1 MSSVPAAR
9 PEKAAAPVFRVLV
22 VDDDPDMAG
31 FLARLLKQQ
40 GLQADIAHDGHV
52 ALEKIAA
59 SPPDMVLLDVQMP
72 GPDGFEIC
80 RMLKSS
86 EATALLPV
94 VLVTALE
101 DQDSRVRGI
110 EAGADDFL
118 SKPVRREELV
128 ARVKTLRRLHDTR
141 KELEGRR
148 LAAEVQEKE
157 SIRKAFSRYLSPR
170 LAERVLAQGPSGG
183 DVFRNLSHR
192 TAVVALFA
200 DLRGF
205 TRLSETVPVASI
217 VPALADA
224 LDVSKES
231 KEIQEKYGTGD
242 KKFRDDGAPKMT
254 ENFLIARRL
263 VEAGARVVSLNFSRW
278 DHHGQNF
285 QAVRQDGPLL
295 GGRAGGHEIGG
306 DDALRAGQ
314 DGVEE
319 LRDFAHRADGR
330 GVGLAGRA
338 AADQRDDEGKRHRD
352 EAEPNG
358 DVEREVLHGDEAKR
372 DRDEADDEP
381 GVRHFDGVHRVAV
394 RGAFRFIEN

>member
-205 TRLSETVPVASI
+205 TRLSETVPVSSI
-217 VPALADA
+217 VPMLNEFFMVLTGAAHENEGTVFSMAGDSMLIGFNVPVAQPDAAERALNTARSMIQRFA
-224 LDVSKES
+224 PVAARWKKEHGLS
-231 KEIQEKYGTGD
+231 TGIGVGMEAGEAVAGNV
-242 KKFRDDGAPKMT
+242 GAPSFMSYT
-254 ENFLIARRL
+254 IIGDPVNVAARLMQRAAPNELLIGPGAARALGPRL
-263 VEAGARVVSLNFSRW
+263 AAAGPERRKVELKGKAEPVEVVSLRI
-278 DHHGQNF
+278 
-285 QAVRQDGPLL
+285 AP
-295 GGRAGGHEIGG
+295 A
-306 DDALRAGQ
+306 
-314 DGVEE
+314 
-319 LRDFAHRADGR
+319 
-330 GVGLAGRA
+330 
-338 AADQRDDEGKRHRD
+338 
-352 EAEPNG
+352 
-358 DVEREVLHGDEAKR
+358 
-372 DRDEADDEP
+372 
-381 GVRHFDGVHRVAV
+381 
-394 RGAFRFIEN
+394 

>member
-52 ALEKIAA
+52 ALAKIAA

-80 RMLKSS
+80 RMLKGS
-86 EATALLPV
+86 ETTALLPV

-205 TRLSETVPVASI
+205 TRLSETVPVSSI
-217 VPALADA
+217 VPMLNEFFMVLTGAAHENEGTVFSMAGDSMLIGFNVPVAQPDAAERALNTARNMIQRFA
-224 LDVSKES
+224 PVAARWKKEHGLS
-231 KEIQEKYGTGD
+231 TGIGVGMEAGEAVAGNV
-242 KKFRDDGAPKMT
+242 GAPSFMSYT
-254 ENFLIARRL
+254 IIGDPVNVAARLMQRAAPNELLIGPGAARALGPLLAAAGPERRK
-263 VEAGARVVSLNFSRW
+263 VELKGKAEPVEVVSLRI
-278 DHHGQNF
+278 
-285 QAVRQDGPLL
+285 AP
-295 GGRAGGHEIGG
+295 A
-306 DDALRAGQ
+306 
-314 DGVEE
+314 
-319 LRDFAHRADGR
+319 
-330 GVGLAGRA
+330 
-338 AADQRDDEGKRHRD
+338 
-352 EAEPNG
+352 
-358 DVEREVLHGDEAKR
+358 
-372 DRDEADDEP
+372 
-381 GVRHFDGVHRVAV
+381 
-394 RGAFRFIEN
+394 